1 MAVALWY
8 LALTQGAGV
17 SWTRYVFQRMLVAI
31 CTSCERKAACLAVS
45 SLCGLRVVVLCSGGV
60 GAPGSTRWQVSAN
73 HSAEV
78 QPGIACWQVT
88 AWAAR
93 DQ

>member
-17 SWTRYVFQRMLVAI
+17 PWTQYVFQRMLVAI

-45 SLCGLRVVVLCSGGV
+45 SLRGLRVVVLCSSEVGWERQGV
-60 GAPGSTRWQVSAN
+60 
-73 HSAEV
+73 
-78 QPGIACWQVT
+78 
-88 AWAAR
+88 R
-93 DQ
+93 DGRCQLTTVLKCSRE